1 VEREKREEAILLSLK
16 KLDYLSRSQLQ
27 RMHRL
32 GSDRNAR
39 KVLQNMEEYIS
50 SFRDGEKI
58 YYLNQEGRDRV
69 QCEKVRKKTIQARH
83 YLMRNE
89 LFIKFGH
96 PSSWKNEVRFGY
108 EGTAIIIADAIFKKD
123 GIYHVVEVD
132 HTQKMSKNRT
142 KIERYKKIREKG
154 VINLVWITT
163 TEYRRKQ
170 LQKLCDG
177 LEAQIFT
184 FKDLK

>member
-39 KVLQNMEEYIS
+39 KVLQNMEEFIS

-69 QCEKVRKKTIQARH
+69 QCKKVRKKTVQAGH

-89 LFIKFGH
+89 LFIKFGY
-96 PSSWKNEVRFGY
+96 PSSWMNEVKFGY
-108 EGTAIIIADAIFKKD
+108 EDIALVIADAIFKKD
-123 GIYHVVEVD
+123 GIYHIVEVD
-132 HTQKMSKNRT
+132 HMQKMSKNRT
-142 KIERYKKIREKG
+142 KIERYQKIREKG
-154 VINLVWITT
+154 VFKLVWITT
-163 TEYRRKQ
+163 TDYRRKQ
-170 LQKLCDG
+170 IQKLCDG
-177 LEAQIFT
+177 LEVEAFT
-184 FKDLK
+184 IKDFK